1 MVKCWG
7 FCCSLD
13 SFWVWRLPLISKIER
28 QYSKK
33 NMRSN
38 YTYIYRTPGKI
49 KRTLLYYRI
58 LNKLLTWIVLFFF
71 SKKVV
76 PISRYLDG
84 TYYLLNI
91 KKNNT
96 INAGAN
102 TIYQNYLGIL
112 SNPISTRNSLNLWST
127 TTYKSL
133 KSHFN
138 QKHPTLCWLCKSP
151 IEPLK
156 ISPSHL
162 SILVGW
168 KPFPYYGLSSSPIN
182 TITYLV

>member
-1 MVKCWG
+1 
-7 FCCSLD
+7 
-13 SFWVWRLPLISKIER
+13 
-28 QYSKK
+28 
-33 NMRSN
+33 MRSN

-71 SKKVV
+71 QKKWFLYPAIWMV
-76 PISRYLDG
+76 PITYL
-84 TYYLLNI
+84 TL